1 MKTMGLR
8 GPRPNYDVGAF
19 VLAVQMGSSKA
30 ELAAAYGITLKAV
43 ERRIHR
49 LRVAGLLPPAPGR
62 ERPMKDLAEAREARE
77 RQRRGLQERRKA
89 RVAARRATEARQ
101 AVEREREA
109 AQAAADRESRRR
121 REQELAWHRERE
133 RQAERTDGPVLD
145 LFMG

>member
-145 LFMG
+145 LFLG

>member
-62 ERPMKDLAEAREARE
+62 ERPMKDLAEARESRE
-77 RQRRGLQERRKA
+77 RQRRSLQERRKA
-89 RVAARRATEARQ
+89 RVQARRATEERQ
-101 AVEREREA
+101 AAERAREA
-109 AQAAADRESRRR
+109 EQRVAEEASRKRRQA
-121 REQELAWHRERE
+121 ELDWHAERE
-133 RQAERTDGPVLD
+133 RQAEREGGPVLD
-145 LFMG
+145 LFLG